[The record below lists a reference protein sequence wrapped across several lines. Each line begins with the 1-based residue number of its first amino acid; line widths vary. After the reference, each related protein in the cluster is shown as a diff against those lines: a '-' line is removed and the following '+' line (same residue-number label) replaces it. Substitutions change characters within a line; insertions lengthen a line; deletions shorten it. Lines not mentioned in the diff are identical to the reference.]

1 MATNYSKWANFE
13 RELEPDPEDVARE
26 KLRRQKENMSDK
38 EVRRLHDCWEEPEFR
53 RMFEEYQE
61 EVTDPKHRAE
71 TEEYLMQCEA
81 EQRAGKQS
89 VRLRPPTQPCPPLLA
104 VCVATKPSR
113 LPARA
118 GTLRSG
124 RPGDRVGRWPGG
136 RGAARGRGRG
146 ASARGPSGSGAAQA
160 SQGVRAEDVGADAG
174 QEGLR
179 PGEG

>member
-1 MATNYSKWANFE
+1 MRVAAVSLVETRLNRHVTMATNYDKWANFE
-13 RELEPDPEDVARE
+13 KELEPDPEDIARE

-89 VRLRPPTQPCPPLLA
+89 VRLPRTTPPHPAPPA
-104 VCVATKPSR
+104 PAGGVRRDGAEPPP
-113 LPARA
+113 PARRHPPVS
-118 GTLRSG
+118 RS
-124 RPGDRVGRWPGG
+124 RRW
-136 RGAARGRGRG
+136 ARTV
-146 ASARGPSGSGAAQA
+146 AR
-160 SQGVRAEDVGADAG
+160 
-174 QEGLR
+174 
-179 PGEG
+179 

>member
-13 RELEPDPEDVARE
+13 KELEPDPEDIARE

-81 EQRAGKQS
+81 EQRAGKQG
-89 VRLRPPTQPCPPLLA
+89 VRLRPAPPA
-104 VCVATKPSR
+104 P
-113 LPARA
+113 PAPA
-118 GTLRSG
+118 G
-124 RPGDRVGRWPGG
+124 
-136 RGAARGRGRG
+136 
-146 ASARGPSGSGAAQA
+146 
-160 SQGVRAEDVGADAG
+160 GVRRDEAEPPPRARRHPPASRSRRWARTVA
-174 QEGLR
+174 R
-179 PGEG
+179 